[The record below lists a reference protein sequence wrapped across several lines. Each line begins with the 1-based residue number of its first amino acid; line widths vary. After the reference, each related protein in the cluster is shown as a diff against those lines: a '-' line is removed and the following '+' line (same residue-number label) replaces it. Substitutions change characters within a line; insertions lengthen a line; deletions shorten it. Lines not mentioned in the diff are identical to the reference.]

1 VTPVQRRIILARA
14 SRATNRNKPRIVL
27 RLTLVAIVLLIVLAL
42 CVFSAMASALGVGVY
57 KASDYY
63 NKTVPPGID
72 RLVALEN
79 VPVGTTRFYDRTG
92 KVLLAELYDA
102 SLGQNKPVSIDQISP
117 WLQDATIA
125 VEDPTFY
132 SNLGFDPKGIARAL
146 YEDLRHQGALQGG
159 SSITQ
164 QLVKNSVVGGN
175 PTLQRKIDELL
186 ISIGVTQKFSG
197 RAGKQRILEMYL
209 NSIPYGN
216 QCKGIEAAALFYFHE
231 HAVALDLAQA
241 ALLAGI
247 PRGPSLYDPV
257 TALQN
262 ALDRQK
268 YVLDRMRFYAM
279 ITLDQEQQAI
289 DEAQHFT
296 FHPRVYRRQWYVAP
310 HWFYFVREHLIQDLP
325 GGEPQLYSGLK
336 VITTLDVNDYNEAQ
350 QLVKQQTSQLTAYG
364 HNASDGA
371 VVSIDPRTRQI
382 LCMVGSADFNDPTI
396 AGQINMAVAPRQPGS
411 SFKPFTYVTAFEQG
425 HFPAEV
431 ILDAPVRYP
440 DGNQYYEPH
449 NYDERYHGAI
459 SLRFALANSFNVPA
473 VKLLNMVGIDNML
486 QTVADVGMPQ
496 LLAQQQQTRR
506 FGLSAVLGSG
516 EVPLLQM
523 TNAYAVFADG
533 GIYAPYKYVL
543 SVTDSDGQPVHLLNQ
558 EPPRRVIAPQYAYE
572 ITSILSDDYA
582 RSYEFGPQ
590 SVLTLGDRPAAVKTG
605 TTNDFKDNLTI
616 GYTPSLVTGVW
627 VGNADDSQMY
637 NVIGIDGAGPIWQ
650 QYMEHALGNSPYEQ
664 FVAPPGMSTALV
676 SGYDGYLATN
686 ATSWKIR
693 DVFAPGQV
701 PHKFDYGY
709 YNPSLYNIM
718 GEMSLN
724 GSLVPTAAE
733 LAGTGQTRSA
743 TSTTRVVGTG
753 SPSTGTFHSATNSGN
768 LCQGRYYHWT
778 YDTGGGYQITCQ

>member
-1 VTPVQRRIILARA
+1 MARINRA
-14 SRATNRNKPRIVL
+14 SHDKKPRLAL
-27 RLTLVAIVLLIVLAL
+27 RLLVVAGLLLAL
-42 CVFSAMASALGVGVY
+42 VVMVAFSAIASALGVGAY

-63 NKTVPPGID
+63 NQTVPPGID
-72 RLVALEN
+72 QLMAEEN

-92 KVLLAELYDA
+92 KTLLAELYDP
-102 SLGQNKPVSIDQISP
+102 SLGQSKPVTLTQISP

-132 SNLGFDPKGIARAL
+132 TNLGFAPRGIVRAL
-146 YEDLRHQGALQGG
+146 YDDLTHQGSLQGG

-164 QLVKNSVVGGN
+164 QLVKNSVVGGD
-175 PTLQRKIDELL
+175 PTIQRKINELL

-197 RAGKQRILEMYL
+197 RAGKERILEMYL

-216 QCKGIEAAALFYFHE
+216 QCKGIEEAALFYFHK
-231 HAVALDLAQA
+231 HAVDLDLAQA
-241 ALLAGI
+241 SLLAGI

-257 TALQN
+257 YELQN

-268 YVLDRMRFYAM
+268 YVLDRMRSFAM
-279 ITLDQEQQAI
+279 ITLDQEQQAV
-289 DEAQHFT
+289 DEAQHFS
-296 FHPRVYRRQWYVAP
+296 FQPRVYQRQWYIAP
-310 HWFYFVREHLIQDLP
+310 HWFYFVRDKLIQDLP
-325 GGEPQLYSGLK
+325 GGEAQLYSGLK

-382 LCMVGSADFNDPTI
+382 LCMVGSADFNDKSI
-396 AGQINMAVAPRQPGS
+396 AGEINMAVAPRQPGS

-425 HFPAEV
+425 DFPGEV

-440 DGNQYYEPH
+440 DGDKYYAPQ
-449 NYDERYHGAI
+449 NYDQKFHGAI
-459 SLRFALANSFNVPA
+459 TLRFALANSFNVPA
-473 VKLLNMVGIDNML
+473 VKLLNKVGLNNML
-486 QTVADVGMPQ
+486 QTVANFGMPQ
-496 LLAQQQQTRR
+496 LQEQQQQTRR

-516 EVPLLQM
+516 EVPLVEM

-543 SVTDSDGQPVHLLNQ
+543 SVTDANGQPVHLLNQ
-558 EPPRRVIAPQYAYE
+558 ETPRRVIAPQYAYE
-572 ITSILSDDYA
+572 ITSILSDNFA

-627 VGNADDSQMY
+627 VGNADDTPMY

-650 QYMEHALGNSPYEQ
+650 QYMEYALGDSSYEQ
-664 FVAPPGMSTALV
+664 FVAPPGMITTTV
-676 SGYDGYLATN
+676 SGYDGALATN
-686 ATSWKIR
+686 STRWRIR

-701 PHKFDYGY
+701 PHKYDYGY
-709 YNPSLYNIM
+709 YDPSLYNIM
-718 GEMSLN
+718 GEMSID
-724 GSLVPTAAE
+724 GSLYPTAAE
-733 LAGTGQTRSA
+733 T
-743 TSTTRVVGTG
+743 VGT
-753 SPSTGTFHSATNSGN
+753 TGTSSPGVGSFHSTTNSGN

-778 YDTGGGYQITCQ
+778 YDQAGGYDITCE